1 MKITSI
7 SIKNFRSIRDEL
19 TFPIQNIGGGTCY
32 VLLGINESGKSTIL
46 DGIALLDGQ
55 EEIDYEL
62 DCNKEAQDEDESIEI
77 TYHLDIGDE
86 TKYKD
91 KLIQDGLN
99 QDLVTKI
106 KFTEVHRRI
115 IFEKDEERSDDYNI
129 WIKDDK
135 QFEKFVFVK
144 NEEGKRIIELRTAEN
159 EKQAADG
166 TGILNLL
173 TKEAFETYLET
184 KLFDSFEEELPEII
198 FWKALEDKYLISKP
212 IDLNTFKEDPNT
224 SIPLRNCFRIA
235 GISTPEK
242 IKSRIDAIIGKA
254 SKSAELQQKLSESVT
269 AHINT
274 IWKEHDVS
282 VKFSIDNLQ
291 LSFLVEDN
299 DNDLP
304 KYGVPQRSD
313 GFKHFISILLNLSAE
328 NKTQSL
334 NNKIV
339 LLDEPEIHLHPSG
352 QRYLRDELLEISKN
366 NLVVFA
372 THSVYMVDTKNID
385 RHFSVKKHEGRTIAL
400 KIEKD
405 NPYREE
411 VLYEALGTSVLELIE
426 PNVLIFEGKTDR
438 DIFELY
444 TRKLKTDLKPPKV
457 SLISADG
464 CKNILKYTKFFNTKV
479 VKGYVVVDSDEDGVQ
494 QKDTVLKEQGYDKNN
509 TFEINDIYDTKKE
522 STLEDLFDKKFL
534 IRAIKERYDLDIDLD
549 TKKPLIAQLK
559 EKLKEIHKPYKD
571 EDKEVIRQSY
581 FDQISKLTKDELK
594 GQDYFG
600 FSKTLCEK
608 VKSK

>member
-1 MKITSI
+1 
-7 SIKNFRSIRDEL
+7 
-19 TFPIQNIGGGTCY
+19 
-32 VLLGINESGKSTIL
+32 
-46 DGIALLDGQ
+46 
-55 EEIDYEL
+55 
-62 DCNKEAQDEDESIEI
+62 
-77 TYHLDIGDE
+77 
-86 TKYKD
+86 
-91 KLIQDGLN
+91 
-99 QDLVTKI
+99 
-106 KFTEVHRRI
+106 
-115 IFEKDEERSDDYNI
+115 
-129 WIKDDK
+129 
-135 QFEKFVFVK
+135 
-144 NEEGKRIIELRTAEN
+144 
-159 EKQAADG
+159 
-166 TGILNLL
+166 
-173 TKEAFETYLET
+173 
-184 KLFDSFEEELPEII
+184 
-198 FWKALEDKYLISKP
+198 
-212 IDLNTFKEDPNT
+212 LNTFKEDPNT

>member
-1 MKITSI
+1 
-7 SIKNFRSIRDEL
+7 
-19 TFPIQNIGGGTCY
+19 
-32 VLLGINESGKSTIL
+32 
-46 DGIALLDGQ
+46 
-55 EEIDYEL
+55 
-62 DCNKEAQDEDESIEI
+62 
-77 TYHLDIGDE
+77 
-86 TKYKD
+86 
-91 KLIQDGLN
+91 
-99 QDLVTKI
+99 
-106 KFTEVHRRI
+106 
-115 IFEKDEERSDDYNI
+115 
-129 WIKDDK
+129 
-135 QFEKFVFVK
+135 
-144 NEEGKRIIELRTAEN
+144 
-159 EKQAADG
+159 
-166 TGILNLL
+166 
-173 TKEAFETYLET
+173 
-184 KLFDSFEEELPEII
+184 
-198 FWKALEDKYLISKP
+198 
-212 IDLNTFKEDPNT
+212 
-224 SIPLRNCFRIA
+224 
-235 GISTPEK
+235 
-242 IKSRIDAIIGKA
+242 
-254 SKSAELQQKLSESVT
+254 
-269 AHINT
+269 
-274 IWKEHDVS
+274 
-282 VKFSIDNLQ
+282 
-291 LSFLVEDN
+291 
-299 DNDLP
+299 
-304 KYGVPQRSD
+304 
-313 GFKHFISILLNLSAE
+313 
-328 NKTQSL
+328 
-334 NNKIV
+334 
-339 LLDEPEIHLHPSG
+339 
-352 QRYLRDELLEISKN
+352 
-366 NLVVFA
+366 
-372 THSVYMVDTKNID
+372 MVDTKNID

>member
-7 SIKNFRSIRDEL
+7 SIKNFRSIRDEIML
-19 TFPIQNIGGGTCY
+19 PIQKIGGGTCY
-32 VLLGINESGKSTIL
+32 VLLGINESGKSTLL
-46 DGIALLDGQ
+46 DAIALLDGQ

-62 DCNKEAQDEDESIEI
+62 DCNKEAQEEDESIEV
-77 TYHLDIGDE
+77 TYHLDVGDDAR
-86 TKYKD
+86 YKE
-91 KLIQDGLN
+91 KLIQSGLDK
-99 QDLVTKI
+99 DLVGKI

-115 IFEKDEERSDDYNI
+115 LVEKGEERLDDYNI

-135 QFEKFVFVK
+135 LFEKFVFVK
-144 NEEGKRIIELRTAEN
+144 NAEGKRTIELRTSEN
-159 EKQAADG
+159 EKPAADG
-166 TGILNLL
+166 TGISNLL
-173 TKEAFETYLET
+173 TKATFETHLEG
-184 KLFDSFEEELPEII
+184 KLFDSFDEELPEII
-198 FWKALEDKYLISKP
+198 FWKPLEDRYLISKP
-212 IDLNTFKEDPNT
+212 IDLNAFKEDPDT

-242 IKSRIDAIIGKA
+242 IKSRIEAIVGKP
-254 SKSAELQQKLSESVT
+254 SKNAELQQKLSETVT
-269 AHINT
+269 SHINT
-274 IWKEHDVS
+274 IWGEHNVS

-304 KYGVPQRSD
+304 KYGVSQRSD

-366 NLVVFA
+366 NIVVFA

-385 RHFSVKKHEGRTIAL
+385 RHFSVKKHEGRTLASQ
-400 KIEKD
+400 IEKD

-426 PNVLIFEGKTDR
+426 PNVLLFEGKTDR

-479 VKGYVVVDSDEDGVQ
+479 VKGYVVVDSDEEGVQ
-494 QKDTVLKEQGYDKNN
+494 QKDTILKEPGYDKNN
-509 TFEINDIYDTKKE
+509 TFEINDIHDTKKE

-534 IRAIKERYDLDIDLD
+534 IKAVKERYDLDIDFD
-549 TKKPLIAQLK
+549 IKKPLISQLK
-559 EKLKEIHKPYKD
+559 EKLKEIHKPYK

-581 FDQISKLTKDELK
+581 FNQISKLTKDELK
-594 GQDYFG
+594 SQIYFDFG
-600 FSKTLCEK
+600 KTLCEK